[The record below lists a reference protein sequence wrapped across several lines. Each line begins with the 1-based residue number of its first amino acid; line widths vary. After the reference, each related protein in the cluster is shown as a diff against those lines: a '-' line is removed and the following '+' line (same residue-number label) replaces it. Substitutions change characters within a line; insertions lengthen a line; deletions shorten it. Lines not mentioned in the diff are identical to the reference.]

1 MGYCDEA
8 SWLLT
13 ILLIVLMGSKRRED
27 VWNSNSPQRKI
38 QTPVHTPILKKKKKK
53 RRERVERKRKEV
65 QALYPLVDSGALL
78 ACLP

>member
-53 RRERVERKRKEV
+53 TGESREKEERG
-65 QALYPLVDSGALL
+65 SGFISFS
-78 ACLP
+78 

>member
-53 RRERVERKRKEV
+53 KTGESREKEERG
-65 QALYPLVDSGALL
+65 SGFISFS
-78 ACLP
+78 